1 MINFQSRKRQL
12 RQSSTGRNAFSQKNL
27 RSFSSTSPPSLMP
40 YLKIN
45 PCSFFKKG
53 MTPCHGVIPWPY
65 GIYIYKLLR
74 GATHFVKWKRSF
86 SFQRT
91 PNGSFR
97 IAKSKHGPFSNTKS
111 LPFSDCDHDWD
122 AFVPF
127 PIANSCYQPL
137 SKPTWRCKRDFA
149 VFCLIPH
156 RKIGQMSTPLLN
168 FSPNILRKI

>member
-1 MINFQSRKRQL
+1 MIKFQSRKRQL
-12 RQSSTGRNAFSQKNL
+12 RQSSTGRNAFSQKTFVHFHRHRL
-27 RSFSSTSPPSLMP
+27 HRSCLIWKSTHVLFQKRNDPMSWGYS
-40 YLKIN
+40 
-45 PCSFFKKG
+45 
-53 MTPCHGVIPWPY
+53 MTLWN
-65 GIYIYKLLR
+65 IYIYKLLR

-111 LPFSDCDHDWD
+111 LSFSDCDHDWD